1 MKSATPQMLPQPQ
14 RQLQPLQQP
23 GRPPLNSPVSKMEE
37 LPPSAR
43 KAALP
48 PREKASATSR
58 GNQLKEIFRTI
69 RKPALIIASLL
80 TASWFLTSGGQ
91 ETGSG
96 NWRHHDHA
104 NSQWLATQ
112 QSADHEQKPMK
123 WVHPMGPAHFGTI
136 IPIGANDVD
145 QKTTMAIQQ
154 ELNNY
159 GSSRSD
165 EVNRILSE
173 AQKDLADAA
182 ALEIPLDEA
191 PAKPTLSDGMQLEL
205 AQDTSRFYQ
214 IYLWDSCYEDG
225 DIVDIFIDRHRFATV
240 PITNGGTTL
249 TVPVKNNGS
258 TQIAVQGIR
267 DGGGGI
273 TVACRTSQ
281 GEGFVRVLESG
292 ETQVLAIAGPGA
304 SFSAAAGF

>member
-1 MKSATPQMLPQPQ
+1 
-14 RQLQPLQQP
+14 
-23 GRPPLNSPVSKMEE
+23 MEE

-43 KAALP
+43 KTSRS
-48 PREKASATSR
+48 PRENASAISR

-69 RKPALIIASLL
+69 RKPALIVASLL
-80 TASWFLTSGGQ
+80 AASWFLAPGGH
-91 ETGSG
+91 ETGSR

-112 QSADHEQKPMK
+112 QSAETEQKPMK
-123 WVHPMGPAHFGTI
+123 WVHPMGPAYFGTI
-136 IPIGANDVD
+136 IPVGATD
-145 QKTTMAIQQ
+145 QDLKTTAEVRQQ
-154 ELNNY
+154 LTPY
-159 GSSRSD
+159 DRSPD
-165 EVNRILSE
+165 SINQI
-173 AQKDLADAA
+173 LADAQQNLMDPTT
-182 ALEIPLDEA
+182 LEKPLEEA
-191 PAKPTLSDGMQLEL
+191 PATPTLSEGMQLNIVNGS
-205 AQDTSRFYQ
+205 SRFYQ

-225 DIVDIFIDRHRFATV
+225 DVVDIFIDRHRFATV

-249 TVPVKNNGS
+249 TVPVTDNGL

-292 ETQVLAIAGPGA
+292 ETQVLAIAGAGA
-304 SFSAAAGF
+304 SVSAAAGF

>member
-1 MKSATPQMLPQPQ
+1 MSPQQQ

-23 GRPPLNSPVSKMEE
+23 RRTPLSSSVSNMEE

-43 KAALP
+43 KAAQS
-48 PREKASATSR
+48 PRENSSAISR
-58 GNQLKEIFRTI
+58 GNQLREIFRTI
-69 RKPALIIASLL
+69 RKPALIVASLL
-80 TASWFLTSGGQ
+80 AASWFLTSGGQ

-112 QSADHEQKPMK
+112 QSADTEQKPMK

-136 IPIGANDVD
+136 IPVGGKDVD
-145 QKTTMAIQQ
+145 QNTTAAVRQH
-154 ELNNY
+154 LNSY
-159 GSSRSD
+159 GYSASD
-165 EVNRILSE
+165 SINQI
-173 AQKDLADAA
+173 LADAQQNLTDPA
-182 ALEIPLDEA
+182 TLEKPLDEA
-191 PAKPTLSDGMQLEL
+191 PAVPTLSEGMQLEL
-205 AQDTSRFYQ
+205 ARDTSKFYQ

-225 DIVDIFIDRHRFATV
+225 DVVDIFIDGHRFATV

-249 TVPVKNNGS
+249 TVPVRDNGL